1 MSQPS
6 KLQMQRD
13 EFMAVLDFIL
23 NKCDVRQIDAIE
35 AAVIRRKKNLG
46 SLSGLTSSDPSK
58 MASEMTASINK
69 SIASSIDGM
78 TDSIRDYA
86 LGIISKEAPELS
98 EEQKEELLNAWVPKK
113 RSDPKKNNKTSR
125 KSKISGTV
133 LESMALQFVADC
145 IGSLDPEISEDL
157 KEELPTW
164 RKSYW
169 SNFPSEIQALIQAR
183 LSGDLTDVEF
193 EATLSLLCSQ

>member
-78 TDSIRDYA
+78 TDSIRD
-86 LGIISKEAPELS
+86 
-98 EEQKEELLNAWVPKK
+98 
-113 RSDPKKNNKTSR
+113 
-125 KSKISGTV
+125 
-133 LESMALQFVADC
+133 
-145 IGSLDPEISEDL
+145 
-157 KEELPTW
+157 
-164 RKSYW
+164 
-169 SNFPSEIQALIQAR
+169 
-183 LSGDLTDVEF
+183 
-193 EATLSLLCSQ
+193 